1 MKLSIPMTERETRL
15 GWCFFLIYMFIIPIA
30 VDFVGAALQLS
41 LTGLNI
47 LFFLVNFACT
57 AGIFY
62 RFLWVSM
69 KAAWAKPIKT
79 LQYILMGFGIE
90 FIGSLLVSVI
100 ITPWIDP
107 DFFNVNDAV
116 IIELSR
122 THTVLFNFCTI
133 LLVPVTEE
141 ILFRGLLFGT
151 ICKKRLKL
159 ALCISVLIF
168 AGIHILD
175 YIGTVDWKTLL
186 VCFLQYLP
194 SGFALAWAYAESENI
209 MTPIL
214 MHITINT
221 IATVSLR

>member
-1 MKLSIPMTERETRL
+1 MKLSMTERETRL
-15 GWCFFLIYMFIIPIA
+15 GWCFFLIYMFIMPLA
-30 VDFVGAALQLS
+30 VDFVGTALRLS

-47 LFFLVNFACT
+47 LYFLVNFACT

-62 RFLWVSM
+62 RFLWKSM
-69 KAAWAKPIKT
+69 KAAWAKPIKI
-79 LQYILMGFGIE
+79 LQYALMGFGIE
-90 FIGSLLVSVI
+90 FIGALLVSVI
-100 ITPWIDP
+100 ISPWIAP

-116 IIELSR
+116 IIELSK
-122 THTVLFNFCTI
+122 THTALFNLCAI

-151 ICKKRLKL
+151 TCKKRPKL
-159 ALCISVLIF
+159 ALFISVLIF
-168 AGIHILD
+168 AAIHILD
-175 YIGTVDWKTLL
+175 YIGTTDWKTLL

-194 SGFALAWAYAESENI
+194 SGFALAWAYGESENI

-214 MHITINT
+214 MHIAMNT

>member
-1 MKLSIPMTERETRL
+1 MKLSMTERETRL
-15 GWCFFLIYMFIIPIA
+15 GWCFFLIYMLIMPLA
-30 VDFVGAALQLS
+30 VDFVGTALRLS

-47 LFFLVNFACT
+47 LYFLVNFACT

-62 RFLWVSM
+62 RFLWKSM
-69 KAAWAKPIKT
+69 KAAWAKPIKI
-79 LQYILMGFGIE
+79 LQYALMGFGIE

-100 ITPWIDP
+100 ISPWIAP

-116 IIELSR
+116 IIELSK
-122 THTVLFNFCTI
+122 THTFLFNICTI

-151 ICKKRLKL
+151 TCKKRPKL

-168 AGIHILD
+168 AAIHILD
-175 YIGTVDWKTLL
+175 YIGTTDWKTLL

-194 SGFALAWAYAESENI
+194 SGFALAWAYRESENI

-214 MHITINT
+214 MHITMNT